1 MKKANHQIWPEP
13 TTLKVI
19 SLLAVFVLLLSSC
32 SKYSES
38 HPREQQPGALPSPH
52 ELGASLPIVLIEAD
66 QAEFDHMYGN
76 YTEDIRIS
84 ASFSLLRNSEPVFE
98 SLGVRLS
105 VKGNKSA
112 GFELKSL
119 GIVFHEPVDNTA
131 RQLLNPIRTLDI
143 HSLDVV
149 HSIRLRNSG
158 NDFERTRNATMLKD
172 ISYTQLAIEAA
183 LNIDLMYA
191 EQAIVYMNNE
201 FLGIMNIRSESTAH
215 GIAGLYGV
223 NRQQITLAK
232 VVETESGVVVEKQNG
247 NYQKINNLLYAIEN
261 RNINYIRSHVD
272 IENFIDYIVF
282 QTFIA
287 NSDWPHSN
295 VKFFSM
301 DDSKFRFFM
310 YDLDNSNIM
319 NLDKDPLFRIENA
332 MKNPVSDL
340 FKLLYTDETFSKA
353 FHDRYV
359 ELIDSGK
366 FDPAVFEIISSR
378 YQSKISDYM
387 PYHIA
392 RYQHPHTMIE
402 WYNNLDLLN
411 ASFEKREQFVRK
423 EIIRR

>member
-1 MKKANHQIWPEP
+1 MKKATHHIQPEHGA
-13 TTLKVI
+13 LKVI
-19 SLLAVFVLLLSSC
+19 SLLAFFVLLFVSC

-38 HPREQQPGALPSPH
+38 HPGEQERDTLPLPH
-52 ELGASLPIVLIEAD
+52 ELGASLPLVLIEAD
-66 QAEFDHMYGN
+66 QAEFDHMYMN
-76 YTEDIRIS
+76 YTEDISIN
-84 ASFSLLRNSEPVFE
+84 AYFSLSRNNDPVFE
-98 SLGVRLS
+98 NLDIRLS

-112 GFELKSL
+112 GFDLKSL
-119 GIVFHEPVDNTA
+119 GIVFHEPVDNAA
-131 RQLLNPIRTLDI
+131 RQLLNPIRILDI

-158 NDFERTRNATMLKD
+158 NDFERMRNATMIKD

-191 EQAIVYMNNE
+191 EQAIVYVNDE
-201 FLGIMNIRSESTAH
+201 FLGIMNIRSESTAR

-223 NRQQITLAK
+223 DRQQITLAK
-232 VVETESGVVVEKQNG
+232 IVETESGVVVEKQNG

-295 VKFFSM
+295 VKFFSIGG
-301 DDSKFRFFM
+301 SKFRFFM

-332 MKNPVSDL
+332 MKNPVSEL
-340 FKLLYTDETFSKA
+340 FSLLYRDESFSKA
-353 FHDRYV
+353 YHERYF
-359 ELIDSGK
+359 ELIESGK
-366 FDPAVFEIISSR
+366 FAPAVFESISLR
-378 YQSKISDYM
+378 YHSNIRDYM
-387 PYHIA
+387 PYHIG
-392 RYQHPHTMIE
+392 RYQHPHTMVE

-411 ASFEKREQFVRK
+411 ASFEKREQFIRK